1 MAAARGGWTTSRHY
15 AVPTTDLPVHEIPSL
30 LPLWNAFLA
39 RSLGPFLHACFPKIV
54 RAGGSNVRVHDAF
67 VVRYDAD
74 AQRYLPAHIDQ
85 SEISVTLALNALGE
99 YEGGGT
105 TFPDPLRVTARPDIG
120 GVVAFGGDLRHA
132 GAPVTRGVRYIV
144 AAFLFTV

>member
-1 MAAARGGWTTSRHY
+1 
-15 AVPTTDLPVHEIPSL
+15 
-30 LPLWNAFLA
+30 
-39 RSLGPFLHACFPKIV
+39 
-54 RAGGSNVRVHDAF
+54 VRVHDAF
-67 VVRYDAD
+67 VVRYDAG
-74 AQRYLPAHIDQ
+74 AQRYLPAHVDQ

-105 TFPDPLRVTARPDIG
+105 TFPDPMRVTARPDIG

>member
-1 MAAARGGWTTSRHY
+1 MT
-15 AVPTTDLPVHEIPSL
+15 
-30 LPLWNAFLA
+30 
-39 RSLGPFLHACFPKIV
+39 V

-74 AQRYLPAHIDQ
+74 AQRFLPAHVDQ

-132 GAPVTRGVRYIV
+132 GAPVTKGVRYIV